1 MEQKKSLFDTLEEIV
16 KKDNRYEVE
25 AYNFVL
31 MAFNY
36 TMAKLDAQRHVTG
49 MELLECLKE
58 YALDQY
64 GPMVRTVFSH
74 WGVRECLD
82 IGEIVFNLVEH
93 GLLGK
98 SDTDSVDDFKDVFD
112 FEEAFDKPFMS

>member
-1 MEQKKSLFDTLEEIV
+1 MEQKQSIFDVMEEIV
-16 KKDNRYEVE
+16 KKDGRYEME

-31 MAFNY
+31 LAFNY
-36 TMAKLDAQRHVTG
+36 TMANLKSHRHVAG
-49 MELLECLKE
+49 KELLECLKE

-74 WGVRECLD
+74 WGIYKCSD
-82 IGEIVFNLVEH
+82 IGEIVFNLVDH

-98 SDTDSVDDFKDVFD
+98 SDSDSVDDFKDVFD
-112 FEEAFDKPFMS
+112 FEEVFDKPFTS